1 MKVMV
6 HLSVLLDTTNI
17 LDSGDQSIVLL
28 VHVLWRPVILWIS
41 LFSFIILLFVYLS
54 IHITYIC
61 VFNEFW
67 FWLNA
72 VLNKPLG
79 MYEWQLPGKFYMK
92 NICLWGENYIMPKY
106 DMQTQ
111 VILFWFPINHHGY
124 NFRSGCNIDII
135 NPFYLITNKVCNIE
149 VGTYLI

>member
-61 VFNEFW
+61 VFNEF
-67 FWLNA
+67 
-72 VLNKPLG
+72 
-79 MYEWQLPGKFYMK
+79 
-92 NICLWGENYIMPKY
+92 
-106 DMQTQ
+106 
-111 VILFWFPINHHGY
+111 
-124 NFRSGCNIDII
+124 
-135 NPFYLITNKVCNIE
+135 
-149 VGTYLI
+149 